1 MRNRSTIAIV
11 ALTLAM
17 SVASWWP
24 STGASA
30 AGQLRHDGAHARRP
44 AGKVAPYLYLGWGRP
59 PSPTRVMRRTGVRD
73 FTLAFMLS
81 DGGCHPKWDGTRP
94 LRGGR
99 DLATIHAIRR
109 AGGDVVVSFGGWS
122 GKKLGERCATAAA
135 LAGAYEKVIDAYR
148 LKAIDIDIEHTE
160 IASAT
165 VRQRVVDALNLVRAD
180 EPRPMEIY
188 VTIGTAPDGPDG
200 PALDLI
206 TRAAAA
212 GLVVD
217 GWTIMP
223 FDFGR
228 PIPNMGRVS
237 VRAAEGLKTDLM
249 TAYGETARGA
259 YRSMGISSMNG
270 RTDEAD
276 ETVEPRDF
284 ETMLRYVRAHHLAR
298 FTFWS
303 LNRDRPCGGLRSGD
317 ACSGIAQR
325 PWAFTRIVGRY
336 RG

>member
-1 MRNRSTIAIV
+1 VRNRSTTVIV
-11 ALTLAM
+11 ALTFAM
-17 SVASWWP
+17 SVASWGP
-24 STGASA
+24 SAGPSGASIP
-30 AGQLRHDGAHARRP
+30 RHGGAHARRP

-59 PSPTRVMRRTGVRD
+59 PSATDVMHRTGVRD
-73 FTLAFMLS
+73 FTLSFVLS
-81 DGGCHPKWDGTRP
+81 DGGCRPMWDGERP

-148 LKAIDIDIEHTE
+148 LKAIDVDIEHTE
-160 IASAT
+160 IASGT
-165 VRQRVVDALNLVRAD
+165 VRQRVVDALDLVRSD
-180 EPRPMEIY
+180 ETRPIEIY
-188 VTIGTAPDGPDG
+188 VTIGTATDGPDG

-228 PIPNMGRVS
+228 PIRDMGRVTI
-237 VRAAEGLKTDLM
+237 RAAEGLKADLM
-249 TAYGETARGA
+249 TAYAESARAA

-270 RTDEAD
+270 QTDESD
-276 ETVEPRDF
+276 ETVTLRDF
-284 ETMLRYVRAHHLAR
+284 RTMLRYVRAHHMAR

-303 LNRDRPCGGLRSGD
+303 LNRDRPCGGRRSAD
-317 ACSGIAQR
+317 ACSGIPQR
-325 PWAFTRIVGRY
+325 PWAFTKIVARY

>member
-1 MRNRSTIAIV
+1 MRHRSIV
-11 ALTLAM
+11 VMLGLALAVALAM
-17 SVASWWP
+17 SMAP
-24 STGASA
+24 SGPSA
-30 AGQLRHDGAHARRP
+30 VSLPRYDGAQARRP
-44 AGKVAPYLYLGWGRP
+44 AGRVAPYLYLGWGRP
-59 PSPTRVMRRTGVRD
+59 PSAMKVMHRTGVRD
-73 FTLAFMLS
+73 FTLAFVLS
-81 DGGCHPKWDGTRP
+81 DGGCRPMWDGERP

-122 GKKLGERCATAAA
+122 GQKLGERCATPAA

-160 IASAT
+160 IATGT

-180 EPRPMEIY
+180 ETRPIEIY
-188 VTIGTAPDGPDG
+188 VTIGTATDGPDG
-200 PALDLI
+200 PARDLI

-212 GLVVD
+212 GLIVD

-228 PIPNMGRVS
+228 PIRDMGHVS
-237 VRAAEGLKTDLM
+237 VRAAEGLKADLM
-249 TAYGETARGA
+249 TAYGMGARTA

-270 RTDEAD
+270 QTDEAD
-276 ETVEPRDF
+276 ETVRLRDF
-284 ETMLRYVRAHHLAR
+284 RTMLRYVRAHHLAR

-317 ACSGIAQR
+317 ACSGIRQQ
-325 PWAFTRIVGRY
+325 PWAFTRLVARY